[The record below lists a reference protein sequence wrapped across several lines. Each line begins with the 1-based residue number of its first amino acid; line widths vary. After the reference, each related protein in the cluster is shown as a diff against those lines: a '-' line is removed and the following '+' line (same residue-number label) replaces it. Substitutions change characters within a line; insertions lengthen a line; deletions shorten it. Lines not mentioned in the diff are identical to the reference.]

1 MTLETYRKKRNF
13 KQTPEP
19 PPEGAEPAAPA
30 GEPLRFVVQKHAASH
45 LHYDFRLELGGALK
59 SWAVP
64 KGPSLNP
71 ADKRLAMM
79 VEDHPLDY
87 RTFEGIIPEGNYGAG
102 TVMVWDE
109 GTYTALGATTREESE
124 KILAE
129 QLGKG
134 SLKVVLRGQK
144 LKGAFAISKM
154 HGGKEE
160 NAWLLVKKQDDFAT
174 PQDVLLWDRSVVTGR
189 SLDEIAEARE
199 AEWTS
204 NRSNGQEDERPDPGA
219 RGFAPAVG
227 TAAEPAAILRVDG
240 MDVSRIDLTGAIPAP
255 LPREVKPMLAT
266 LTDEPF
272 DREGWLFEI
281 KWDGYRAVAELGG
294 GEVLLYSRNMLS
306 YNERYESIVRDLRTL
321 EFDAVIDGEVVV
333 LDEAGRPQF
342 KLLQNWLNDGAGQ
355 LVYYVFDIIYLQG
368 YDLCNLPLLRRKA
381 ILKAIL
387 PELPHVR
394 WSDYIEHHGRALYD
408 SARQHDLEGVIAKD
422 TASQYRSG
430 DRTEDWLKVKTH
442 LQQSAVICGFTEPR
456 GGRKDLGAL
465 ILGVYEET
473 PDRELVYIGHT
484 GGGFTQAE
492 LAYVK
497 ERLEPYVVK
506 KSPFKDAPPTNAP
519 PTWTRPE
526 LVCDVKFAEWSK
538 DGMMRQP
545 IFIGLRDDI
554 EPQSVCREL
563 PVPLAKAV
571 KRRYKRKEDK
581 PEEITV
587 DGHKLTITNPDKL
600 YWPDEGLTKRD
611 LISYYRGI
619 APLIL
624 PYLVDRPESLH
635 RFPNGI
641 NGESFFQKDV
651 GGQVPE
657 WVQTISLGEEDGD
670 PEEYLICQDEATLV
684 LMANMGCIE
693 VNPWNSRRQNLNKPD
708 YLVIDLDPLDIAFV
722 EVIRAAQEV
731 HRVFEAAEMPNYV
744 KTSGATGLHIY
755 VPLEA
760 KYSYDQVREFGR
772 LVAYLVNDRLPE
784 TTSVE
789 RSPEKRKGK
798 IYLDFLQN
806 RRGQT
811 MATVYSLRPR
821 SGAPVATPLLWEEVV
836 PGMTPAHFNIRTL
849 PDRLAKHG
857 DLFKPVLGEGIDLAE
872 SLQRLEKVTK
882 QR

>member
-1 MTLETYRKKRNF
+1 
-13 KQTPEP
+13 
-19 PPEGAEPAAPA
+19 
-30 GEPLRFVVQKHAASH
+30 
-45 LHYDFRLELGGALK
+45 
-59 SWAVP
+59 
-64 KGPSLNP
+64 
-71 ADKRLAMM
+71 
-79 VEDHPLDY
+79 
-87 RTFEGIIPEGNYGAG
+87 
-102 TVMVWDE
+102 
-109 GTYTALGATTREESE
+109 
-124 KILAE
+124 
-129 QLGKG
+129 
-134 SLKVVLRGQK
+134 
-144 LKGAFAISKM
+144 
-154 HGGKEE
+154 
-160 NAWLLVKKQDDFAT
+160 
-174 PQDVLLWDRSVVTGR
+174 
-189 SLDEIAEARE
+189 
-199 AEWTS
+199 
-204 NRSNGQEDERPDPGA
+204 
-219 RGFAPAVG
+219 
-227 TAAEPAAILRVDG
+227 
-240 MDVSRIDLTGAIPAP
+240 
-255 LPREVKPMLAT
+255 MLAT

-281 KWDGYRAVAELGG
+281 KWDGYRAVAELSGG
-294 GEVLLYSRNMLS
+294 NVLLYSRNMLS
-306 YNERYESIVRDLRTL
+306 FNDRYGAIVRDLQSL
-321 EFDAVIDGEVVV
+321 KFDAVIDGEVVV

-342 KLLQNWLNDGAGQ
+342 KLLQNWLKDGAGT
-355 LVYYVFDIIYLQG
+355 LAYYVFDIIYLQG
-368 YDLCNLPLLRRKA
+368 HDLCNLPLLRRKA

-387 PELPHVR
+387 PELPHVH
-394 WSDYIEHHGRALYD
+394 WSDYIEQHGRALYD
-408 SARQHDLEGVIAKD
+408 TARQHDLEGVIAKD
-422 TASQYRSG
+422 GASQYRSG

-442 LQQSAVICGFTEPR
+442 LQQSAVICGYTEPR

-465 ILGVYEET
+465 ILGVYENGEGEDRPST
-473 PDRELVYIGHT
+473 PAASAASAQDASAGKQLVYIGHT

-497 ERLEPYVVK
+497 ERLEPYIVK
-506 KSPFKDAPPTNAP
+506 RSPFKVAPPTNAP

-571 KRRYKRKEDK
+571 KRRYKRKEEK
-581 PEEITV
+581 PEEVTV
-587 DGHKLTITNPDKL
+587 DGRTLTITNPDKL
-600 YWPDEGLTKRD
+600 YWPDDAGPGAGLTKRD
-611 LISYYRGI
+611 LISYYQGI

-657 WVQTISLGEEDGD
+657 WAQTIVLGEKDGD
-670 PEEYLICQDEATLV
+670 PEEYLLCQDEATLV

-693 VNPWNSRRQNLNKPD
+693 VNPWNSRRQNLDNPD
-708 YLVIDLDPLDIAFV
+708 YLVIDLDPLDIAFG

-731 HRVFEAAEMPNYV
+731 HRLFEAAEMPNYI

-755 VPLEA
+755 VPLAA
-760 KYSYDQVREFGR
+760 KYTYDQVREFGR
-772 LVAYLVNDRLPE
+772 LVAYLVNDRLPA

-789 RSPEKRKGK
+789 RSPDKRKGK

-821 SGAPVATPLLWEEVV
+821 PGAPVATPLLWEEVV
-836 PGMTPAHFNIRTL
+836 PGMTPGQFNIRTL

-857 DLFKPVLGEGIDLAE
+857 DLFKPVLGDGIDLAQ
-872 SLQRLEKVTK
+872 SLQRLEKVAK